1 MRSIKMV
8 DLQAQYARLSSE
20 IDQAI
25 KQVLLQ
31 GDFIQGSAVK
41 QLESALSERYQVKHV
56 ISCANGTDALQLAF
70 MALDLPKGSEVITPA
85 FSYAALAEV
94 LLLLELKPVFV
105 EVDPATF
112 LMDVSLVEA
121 MITENTRA
129 IAPVHLYGQM
139 VSMEPLLALA
149 KKHNLYVVEDAAQAI
164 GSQYCTPGEH
174 GFAGT
179 MGHIGTTS
187 FFPSKNLGCFGDG
200 GAIFTND
207 DALAQQLRSMAN
219 HGQTVKYQHDVLG
232 LNSRL
237 DTLQAAVLMAKLP
250 HLHDFEKSRRAVA
263 ARYDEALGSLDGLE
277 IPVRTVDSSHVFHQ
291 YTITCKTA
299 AMRDALKI
307 YLSEQEIPSMIYYP
321 RPLFLQTAYKQVVSM
336 PISEDLC
343 NRVLSLPICPELDVE
358 QQNYIILNIQNFI
371 QKSQKIE

>member
-121 MITENTRA
+121 LITENTRA

-207 DALAQQLRSMAN
+207 DVLAQRLRSMSN
-219 HGQTVKYQHDVLG
+219 HGQTVKYQHDILG

-299 AMRDALKI
+299 AMRDALKM
-307 YLSEQEIPSMIYYP
+307 YLAEHEIPSMIYYP
-321 RPLFLQTAYKQVVSM
+321 RPLYLQTAYQQVVNLT
-336 PISEDLC
+336 ISEDLC

-358 QQNYIILNIQNFI
+358 QQEYIINNIRNFI
-371 QKSQKIE
+371 QKSQ

>member
-20 IDQAI
+20 IDQAM
-25 KQVLLQ
+25 KQVLTQ
-31 GDFIQGSAVK
+31 ADFIQGKAVK
-41 QLESALSERYQVKHV
+41 TLESALAERYQVKHV

-94 LLLLELKPVFV
+94 LLLLDLKPVFV

-112 LMDVSLVEA
+112 LMDVSAVESL
-121 MITENTRA
+121 ITANTRA

-149 KKHNLYVVEDAAQAI
+149 KQHNLFIIEDAAQAI
-164 GSQYCTPGEH
+164 GSQYCTPAEH

-207 DALAQQLRSMAN
+207 DDLAQRLRSMAN

-250 HLHDFEKSRRAVA
+250 HLYEFEKSRRAVA
-263 ARYDEALGSLDGLE
+263 ARYDEAFGPMDVLE
-277 IPVRTVDSSHVFHQ
+277 VPSRTVDSSHVFHQ

-299 AMRDALKI
+299 PMRDALKL
-307 YLSEQEIPSMIYYP
+307 YLSEHGIPSMIYYP
-321 RPLFLQTAYKQVVSM
+321 RPLFLQTAYQQVVSL

-343 NRVLSLPICPELDVE
+343 TRVLSLPICPELDVE
-358 QQNYIILNIQNFI
+358 QQDYIINNIQNFI
-371 QKSQKIE
+371 QKSQ

>member
-20 IDQAI
+20 IDQAM
-25 KQVLLQ
+25 KQVLIQ
-31 GDFIQGSAVK
+31 ADFIQGSAVK
-41 QLESALSERYQVKHV
+41 ALESALAERYQVKHV

-94 LLLLELKPVFV
+94 LLLLGLKPVFV

-112 LMDVSLVEA
+112 LMEVSAVEA
-121 MITENTRA
+121 LISENTRA

-149 KKHNLYVVEDAAQAI
+149 KKNNLYVVEDAAQAI
-164 GSQYCTPGEH
+164 GSQYCTPAEH

-187 FFPSKNLGCFGDG
+187 FFPSKNLGCYGDG

-207 DALAQQLRSMAN
+207 DDLAKRLRSTAN
-219 HGQTVKYQHDVLG
+219 HGQTVKYQHDIIG

-237 DTLQAAVLMAKLP
+237 DTLQAAILLAKLP
-250 HLHDFEKSRRAVA
+250 HLLDFEKARRAVA
-263 ARYDEALGSLDGLE
+263 AKYDAALTSLDGLT

-291 YTITCKTA
+291 YTITCESSE
-299 AMRDALKI
+299 MRDALKS
-307 YLSEQEIPSMIYYP
+307 YLSDHGIPSMIYYP
-321 RPLFLQTAYKQVVSM
+321 TPLHLQTAYKQVVNL

-343 NRVLSLPICPELDVE
+343 TRVLSLPICPELDAE
-358 QQNYIILNIQNFI
+358 QQEYIIHNIQYFI
-371 QKSQKIE
+371 QKSQ

>member
-8 DLQAQYARLSSE
+8 DLQAQYARFSSE
-20 IDQAI
+20 IDQAM
-25 KQVLLQ
+25 KQVVVQ
-31 GDFIQGSAVK
+31 SDFIQGLAVK
-41 QLESALSERYQVKHV
+41 ELESALAQRYEVKHV
-56 ISCANGTDALQLAF
+56 IGCANGTDALQLAF
-70 MALDLPKGSEVITPA
+70 MALNLPKGSEVITPA

-105 EVDPATF
+105 EVDATTF

-121 MITENTRA
+121 LITENTRA

-149 KKHNLYVVEDAAQAI
+149 NQYNLYVVEDAAQAI
-164 GSQYCTPGEH
+164 GSQYCTPGKH
-174 GFAGT
+174 GYAGT

-207 DALAQQLRSMAN
+207 DDLAHRLRSMAN
-219 HGQTVKYQHDVLG
+219 HGQSVKYQHDLIG

-237 DTLQAAVLMAKLP
+237 DTLQAAVLLAKLP
-250 HLHDFEKSRRAVA
+250 HLHEFEKSRRRIA
-263 ARYDEALGSLDGLE
+263 ARYDEAFADFADIQ

-291 YTITCKTA
+291 YTITCKSA
-299 AMRDALKI
+299 EMREGLK
-307 YLSEQEIPSMIYYP
+307 LHLANHQIPSMIYYP
-321 RPLFLQTAYKQVVSM
+321 RPLNLQTAYYQVVNL
-336 PISEDLC
+336 PITEDLC
-343 NRVLSLPICPELDVE
+343 NRVLSLPICPELDNE
-358 QQNYIILNIQNFI
+358 QQEFIILNIRNFI
-371 QKSQKIE
+371 QKSQ

>member
-105 EVDPATF
+105 EVDLATF
-112 LMDVSLVEA
+112 LMDVSLVEVL
-121 MITENTRA
+121 ITENTRA

-149 KKHNLYVVEDAAQAI
+149 KKHNLFVVEDAAQAI

-174 GFAGT
+174 GFSGT

-307 YLSEQEIPSMIYYP
+307 YLAEQEIPSMIYYP

-358 QQNYIILNIQNFI
+358 QQEYIINNIRNFI
-371 QKSQKIE
+371 QKSQ

>member
-105 EVDPATF
+105 EVDLATF
-112 LMDVSLVEA
+112 LMDVSLVEVL
-121 MITENTRA
+121 ITENTRA

-164 GSQYCTPGEH
+164 GSQYCTPNEH

-207 DALAQQLRSMAN
+207 DDLAQRLRSMAN

-237 DTLQAAVLMAKLP
+237 DTLQAAVLMAKLA

-299 AMRDALKI
+299 AMRDALKM
-307 YLSEQEIPSMIYYP
+307 YLAEHEIPSMIYYP
-321 RPLFLQTAYKQVVSM
+321 RPLYLQTAYQQVVNLT
-336 PISEDLC
+336 ISEDLC

-358 QQNYIILNIQNFI
+358 QQEYIINNIRNFI
-371 QKSQKIE
+371 QKSQ

>member
-20 IDQAI
+20 IDQGI

-41 QLESALSERYQVKHV
+41 QLESALSERYQVKYV

-121 MITENTRA
+121 LITENTSA

-164 GSQYCTPGEH
+164 GSQYCTPNEH

-200 GAIFTND
+200 GAIFTNED
-207 DALAQQLRSMAN
+207 DLAQRLRSMAN
-219 HGQTVKYQHDVLG
+219 HGQTVKYQHDILG

-299 AMRDALKI
+299 AMRDALKM
-307 YLSEQEIPSMIYYP
+307 YLAVHEIPSMIYYP
-321 RPLFLQTAYKQVVSM
+321 RPLYLQTAYQQVVNLT
-336 PISEDLC
+336 ISEDLC

-358 QQNYIILNIQNFI
+358 QQEYIINNIRNFI
-371 QKSQKIE
+371 QKSQ

>member
-20 IDQAI
+20 IDQAM
-25 KQVLLQ
+25 KQVLVQ
-31 GDFIQGSAVK
+31 ADFIQGSSVK
-41 QLESALSERYQVKHV
+41 ALESALSDRYGVKHV

-112 LMDVSLVEA
+112 LMDVSAVEA
-121 MITENTRA
+121 LITSNTRA

-149 KKHNLYVVEDAAQAI
+149 KKHNVYVVEDAAQAM

-179 MGHIGTTS
+179 MGQMGTTS
-187 FFPSKNLGCFGDG
+187 FFPSKNLGCYGDG

-207 DALAQQLRSMAN
+207 DDLAKRLRSTAN
-219 HGQTVKYQHDVLG
+219 HGQTVKYQHDIIG

-237 DTLQAAVLMAKLP
+237 DTLQAAILLAKLP
-250 HLHDFEKSRRAVA
+250 HLLDFEKARRSVA
-263 ARYDEALGSLDGLE
+263 AKYDAAFSSLHGIT
-277 IPVRTVDSSHVFHQ
+277 IPARTADSSHVFHQ
-291 YTITCKTA
+291 YTITCESS
-299 AMRDALKI
+299 AMRDALKL
-307 YLSEQEIPSMIYYP
+307 YLLDQGIPSMIYYP
-321 RPLFLQTAYKQVVSM
+321 TPLHLQTAYKQVVNL

-343 NRVLSLPICPELDVE
+343 MRVLSLPICPELEVE
-358 QQNYIILNIQNFI
+358 QQDYIIHNIQNFI
-371 QKSQKIE
+371 QKSQ

>member
-149 KKHNLYVVEDAAQAI
+149 KKYNLYVVEDAAQAI

-207 DALAQQLRSMAN
+207 DVLAQRLRSMAN
-219 HGQTVKYQHDVLG
+219 HGQTVKYQHDILG

-250 HLHDFEKSRRAVA
+250 HLHEFEKSRRAVA
-263 ARYDEALGSLDGLE
+263 ARYDEALGTLDGLE
-277 IPVRTVDSSHVFHQ
+277 IPDRTVDSSHVFHQ

-299 AMRDALKI
+299 AMRDAMKM
-307 YLSEQEIPSMIYYP
+307 YLAEHEIPSMIYYP
-321 RPLFLQTAYKQVVSM
+321 RPLYLQTAYQQVVNLT
-336 PISEDLC
+336 ISEDLC

-358 QQNYIILNIQNFI
+358 QQEYIINNIRNFI
-371 QKSQKIE
+371 QKSQ

>member
-70 MALDLPKGSEVITPA
+70 MALDLSKGSEVITPA

-121 MITENTRA
+121 LITENTRA

-164 GSQYCTPGEH
+164 GSQYCTPNEH

-179 MGHIGTTS
+179 MGHIGSTS

-207 DALAQQLRSMAN
+207 DDLAQRLRSMAN
-219 HGQTVKYQHDVLG
+219 HGQTVKYQHDILG

-277 IPVRTVDSSHVFHQ
+277 IPDRTAESSHVFHQ

-299 AMRDALKI
+299 AMRDGLKM
-307 YLSEQEIPSMIYYP
+307 YLAEHEIPSMIYYP
-321 RPLFLQTAYKQVVSM
+321 RPLYLQTAYHQVVNL

-358 QQNYIILNIQNFI
+358 QQEYILNNIRNFI
-371 QKSQKIE
+371 QKSQ

>member
-105 EVDPATF
+105 EVDLATF
-112 LMDVSLVEA
+112 LMDVSLVEVL
-121 MITENTRA
+121 ITENTRA

-200 GAIFTND
+200 GAMFTND

-219 HGQTVKYQHDVLG
+219 HGQTVKYQHDILG

-307 YLSEQEIPSMIYYP
+307 YLAEQEIPSMIYYP

-358 QQNYIILNIQNFI
+358 QQEYIINNIRNFI
-371 QKSQKIE
+371 QKSQ

>member
-20 IDQAI
+20 MDQAM
-25 KQVLLQ
+25 KQVFIQ

-41 QLESALSERYQVKHV
+41 QLESAFSERYQVKHV

-85 FSYAALAEV
+85 FSYASLAEV
-94 LLLLELKPVFV
+94 LLLLDLKPVFV

-112 LMDVSLVEA
+112 LMDVSAVEA
-121 MITENTRA
+121 LITANTRA

-139 VSMEPLLALA
+139 VSMEPLLGLA
-149 KKHNLYVVEDAAQAI
+149 KKYNLFIIEDAAQAI
-164 GSQYCTPGEH
+164 GSQYCTPAEH

-187 FFPSKNLGCFGDG
+187 FFPSKNLGCYGDG

-207 DALAQQLRSMAN
+207 DHLAKRLRSIAN

-237 DTLQAAVLMAKLP
+237 DTLQAAVLMVKLP
-250 HLHDFEKSRRAVA
+250 HLYEFEKSRRAVA
-263 ARYDEALGSLDGLE
+263 ARYDEALSALDGLE

-299 AMRDALKI
+299 AMRDALKL
-307 YLSEQEIPSMIYYP
+307 YLSEQEIPAMIYYP
-321 RPLFLQTAYKQVVSM
+321 RPLFLQMAYKQVVSM

-343 NRVLSLPICPELDVE
+343 NRVLSLPICPELDIE
-358 QQNYIILNIQNFI
+358 QQNYIINNIQNFI
-371 QKSQKIE
+371 QKSQ

>member
-121 MITENTRA
+121 LITENTRA

-179 MGHIGTTS
+179 MGDIGTTS

-207 DALAQQLRSMAN
+207 DVLAQRLRSMSN
-219 HGQTVKYQHDVLG
+219 HGQTVKYQHDILG

-299 AMRDALKI
+299 AMRDALKM
-307 YLSEQEIPSMIYYP
+307 YLAEHEIPSMIYYP
-321 RPLFLQTAYKQVVSM
+321 RPLYLQTAYQQVVNLT
-336 PISEDLC
+336 ISEDLC

-358 QQNYIILNIQNFI
+358 QQEYIINNIRNFI
-371 QKSQKIE
+371 QKSQ

>member
-20 IDQAI
+20 IDQAM

-41 QLESALSERYQVKHV
+41 KLESALSERYQVKHV

-70 MALDLPKGSEVITPA
+70 MALDLPKGSEIITPA

-105 EVDPATF
+105 EVDPSTF
-112 LMDVSLVEA
+112 LLDVSLVEA
-121 MITENTRA
+121 LITENTRA

-149 KKHNLYVVEDAAQAI
+149 KKHNLFVVEDAAQAI

-207 DALAQQLRSMAN
+207 DDLAQRLRSMAN
-219 HGQTVKYQHDVLG
+219 HGQTVKYQHDFLG

-237 DTLQAAVLMAKLP
+237 DTLQAAILMAKLP

-263 ARYDEALGSLDGLE
+263 ARYDEALSALDGLK
-277 IPVRTVDSSHVFHQ
+277 IPDRTVDSSHVFHQ
-291 YTITCKTA
+291 YTITCETA
-299 AMRDALKI
+299 AMRNALKK
-307 YLSEQEIPSMIYYP
+307 YLAEHEIPSMIYYP
-321 RPLFLQTAYKQVVSM
+321 RPLYLQTAYQQVVNL

-343 NRVLSLPICPELDVE
+343 NRVLSLPICPELDPE
-358 QQNYIILNIQNFI
+358 QQDYVIHNIQNFI
-371 QKSQKIE
+371 QKSQ

>member
-121 MITENTRA
+121 LITENTRA

-200 GAIFTND
+200 GAMFTND

-219 HGQTVKYQHDVLG
+219 HGQTVKYQHDILG

-299 AMRDALKI
+299 AMRDALKL
-307 YLSEQEIPSMIYYP
+307 YLAEQEIPSMIYYP

-371 QKSQKIE
+371 QKSQ

>member
-121 MITENTRA
+121 LITENTRA

-207 DALAQQLRSMAN
+207 DVLAQRLRIMSN
-219 HGQTVKYQHDVLG
+219 HGQTVKYQHDILG

-299 AMRDALKI
+299 AMRDALKM
-307 YLSEQEIPSMIYYP
+307 YLAEHEIPSMIYYP
-321 RPLFLQTAYKQVVSM
+321 RPLYLQTAYQQVVNLT
-336 PISEDLC
+336 ISEDLC

-358 QQNYIILNIQNFI
+358 QQEYIINNIRNFI
-371 QKSQKIE
+371 QKSQ

>member
-8 DLQAQYARLSSE
+8 DLQAQYAHLSSE
-20 IDQAI
+20 IDQAM
-25 KQVLLQ
+25 KQVLLNA
-31 GDFIQGSAVK
+31 DFIQGTAVRT
-41 QLESALSERYQVKHV
+41 LEDALAERYQVKHV

-105 EVDPATF
+105 EVDSATF
-112 LMDVSLVEA
+112 LMDVSEVEA
-121 MITENTRA
+121 LITENTRA

-149 KKHNLYVVEDAAQAI
+149 KKYDLFVIEDAAQAI

-207 DALAQQLRSMAN
+207 DDLAKRLRSMAN
-219 HGQTVKYQHDVLG
+219 HGQTTKYQHDIIG

-237 DTLQAAVLMAKLP
+237 DTLQAAVLLAKLP
-250 HLHDFEKSRRAVA
+250 HLFDFEKQRRAVA
-263 ARYDEALGSLDGLE
+263 ARYDEALVSMDGLA
-277 IPVRTVDSSHVFHQ
+277 IPARTVDSSHVFHQ
-291 YTITCKTA
+291 YTITCQTP
-299 AMRDALKI
+299 AMRDALKLH
-307 YLSEQEIPSMIYYP
+307 LSDQGIPSMIYYP
-321 RPLFLQTAYKQVVSM
+321 IPLHLQTAYKQVVNLT
-336 PISEDLC
+336 ISEDLC
-343 NRVLSLPICPELDVE
+343 TRVLSLPICPELDAE
-358 QQNYIILNIQNFI
+358 QQDYIINNIQNFI
-371 QKSQKIE
+371 QKSQ

>member
-121 MITENTRA
+121 LITKNTSA

-164 GSQYCTPGEH
+164 GSQYCTPNEH

-207 DALAQQLRSMAN
+207 DVLAQRLRSMAN
-219 HGQTVKYQHDVLG
+219 HGQTVKYQHDILG

-299 AMRDALKI
+299 AMRDALKM
-307 YLSEQEIPSMIYYP
+307 YLAEHEIPSMIYYP
-321 RPLFLQTAYKQVVSM
+321 RPLYLQTAYQQVVNLT
-336 PISEDLC
+336 ISEDLC

-358 QQNYIILNIQNFI
+358 QQEYIINNIRNFI
-371 QKSQKIE
+371 QKSQ

>member
-1 MRSIKMV
+1 MDSIKMV

-41 QLESALSERYQVKHV
+41 QLESALSERYQVKNV

-70 MALDLPKGSEVITPA
+70 MALDLPKGSEIITPA

-112 LMDVSLVEA
+112 LMDVSLIEA
-121 MITENTRA
+121 MITGNTRA

-207 DALAQQLRSMAN
+207 DDLAQRLRSMAN
-219 HGQTVKYQHDVLG
+219 HGQTVKYQHDILG

-277 IPVRTVDSSHVFHQ
+277 IPDRTVDSSHVFHQ
-291 YTITCKTA
+291 YTMTCKTA
-299 AMRDALKI
+299 AMRDGLKM
-307 YLSEQEIPSMIYYP
+307 YLAEHEIPSMIYYP

-371 QKSQKIE
+371 QKSQ

>member
-112 LMDVSLVEA
+112 LMDVSLIEA
-121 MITENTRA
+121 MITGNTRA

-207 DALAQQLRSMAN
+207 DDLAQRLRSMAN
-219 HGQTVKYQHDVLG
+219 HGQNVKYQHDILG

-277 IPVRTVDSSHVFHQ
+277 IPDRTVDSSHVFHQ
-291 YTITCKTA
+291 YTMTCKTA
-299 AMRDALKI
+299 AMRDGLKM
-307 YLSEQEIPSMIYYP
+307 YLAEHEIPSMIYYP

-371 QKSQKIE
+371 QKSQ

>member
-20 IDQAI
+20 IDQAM
-25 KQVLLQ
+25 KQVLIQ
-31 GDFIQGSAVK
+31 ADFIQGSAVK
-41 QLESALSERYQVKHV
+41 ALESALAERYQVKHV

-94 LLLLELKPVFV
+94 LLLLELQPVFV

-121 MITENTRA
+121 LITENTRA

-187 FFPSKNLGCFGDG
+187 FFPSKNLGCYGDG

-207 DALAQQLRSMAN
+207 DDLAQRLRSMAN
-219 HGQTVKYQHDVLG
+219 HGQTVKYQHDIIG

-250 HLHDFEKSRRAVA
+250 HLLDFEKARRAVA
-263 ARYDEALGSLDGLE
+263 AKYDAALTSLDGLT

-291 YTITCKTA
+291 YTITCESS
-299 AMRDALKI
+299 AMRDALKS
-307 YLSEQEIPSMIYYP
+307 YLSDQGIPSMIYYP
-321 RPLFLQTAYKQVVSM
+321 RPLFLQTAYKQVVSL

-343 NRVLSLPICPELDVE
+343 NRVLSLPICPELDIE

-371 QKSQKIE
+371 QKSQ

>member
-121 MITENTRA
+121 LITENTRA

-207 DALAQQLRSMAN
+207 DVLAQRLRIMSN
-219 HGQTVKYQHDVLG
+219 HGQTVKYQHDILG

-307 YLSEQEIPSMIYYP
+307 YLAEQEIPSMIYYP

-358 QQNYIILNIQNFI
+358 QQEYIINNIRNFI
-371 QKSQKIE
+371 QKSQ

>member
-20 IDQAI
+20 IDQGI

-56 ISCANGTDALQLAF
+56 ISCANGTDALQLVF

-121 MITENTRA
+121 LITENTRA

-164 GSQYCTPGEH
+164 GSQYCTPNEH

-207 DALAQQLRSMAN
+207 DVLAQRLRSMAN
-219 HGQTVKYQHDVLG
+219 HGQTVKYQHDILG

-250 HLHDFEKSRRAVA
+250 HLQDFEKSRRAVA

-299 AMRDALKI
+299 AMRDALKM
-307 YLSEQEIPSMIYYP
+307 YLAEHEIPSMIYYP
-321 RPLFLQTAYKQVVSM
+321 RPLYLQTAYQQVVNLT
-336 PISEDLC
+336 ISEDLC

-358 QQNYIILNIQNFI
+358 QQEYIINNIRNFI
-371 QKSQKIE
+371 QKSQ

>member
-164 GSQYCTPGEH
+164 GSQYCTPNEH

-207 DALAQQLRSMAN
+207 DDLAQQLRSMAN

-277 IPVRTVDSSHVFHQ
+277 IPARTVDSSHVFHQ

-358 QQNYIILNIQNFI
+358 QQEYIINNIRNFI
-371 QKSQKIE
+371 QKSQ

>member
-41 QLESALSERYQVKHV
+41 QLESALSERYQVKNV

-112 LMDVSLVEA
+112 LMDVSLIEA
-121 MITENTRA
+121 MITGNTRA

-207 DALAQQLRSMAN
+207 DDLAQRLRSMAN
-219 HGQTVKYQHDVLG
+219 HGQIVKYQHDILG

-277 IPVRTVDSSHVFHQ
+277 IPDRTVDSSHVFHQ
-291 YTITCKTA
+291 YTMTCKTA
-299 AMRDALKI
+299 AMRDGLKM
-307 YLSEQEIPSMIYYP
+307 YLAEHEIPSMIYYP

-371 QKSQKIE
+371 QKSQ

>member
-121 MITENTRA
+121 LITENTRA

-179 MGHIGTTS
+179 MGDIGTTS

-207 DALAQQLRSMAN
+207 DDLAQRLRSMAN
-219 HGQTVKYQHDVLG
+219 HGQTVKYQHDILG

-299 AMRDALKI
+299 AMRDALKM
-307 YLSEQEIPSMIYYP
+307 YLAEHEIPSMIYYP
-321 RPLFLQTAYKQVVSM
+321 RPLYLQTAYQQVVNLT
-336 PISEDLC
+336 ISEDLC

-358 QQNYIILNIQNFI
+358 QQEYIINNIRNFI
-371 QKSQKIE
+371 QKSQ

>member
-41 QLESALSERYQVKHV
+41 QLESALSERYQVKNV

-70 MALDLPKGSEVITPA
+70 MALDLPKGSEIITPA

-112 LMDVSLVEA
+112 LMDVSLIEA
-121 MITENTRA
+121 MITGNTRA

-207 DALAQQLRSMAN
+207 DDLAQRLRSMAN
-219 HGQTVKYQHDVLG
+219 HGQTVKYQHDILG

-299 AMRDALKI
+299 AMRDGLKM
-307 YLSEQEIPSMIYYP
+307 YLAEHEIPSMIYYP

-371 QKSQKIE
+371 QKSQ